1 MSTGDHDREISV
13 YGGRLEERL
22 SLVRTIVAMANSGG
36 GSVRIRRVNGDAGS
50 LKTESLEDCVALY
63 AAPRI
68 RGIETAP
75 RSDGS
80 LVIHMPASE
89 AGPHVFVRD
98 GEVDA
103 GSGALFHAGQIWV
116 RSGDKERAAASED
129 VQRLVREAA
138 SRFLERVSIGLRDP
152 SFSLLLTEEA
162 GIPVHL
168 VEDEDAVPVSPN
180 LARLYPYTTKTLA
193 AALAKPVNWVA
204 AAAKVLRLK
213 ERRESAYG
221 VPSPGGAVIQ
231 WRYSDGAL
239 KEIRARME
247 RDTDWNPYREGTEA
261 RRHEGTE

>member
-1 MSTGDHDREISV
+1 
-13 YGGRLEERL
+13 
-22 SLVRTIVAMANSGG
+22 MANSGG
-36 GSVRIRRVNGDAGS
+36 GIVHIRRVEGDPRA
-50 LKTESLEDCVALY
+50 LDAEAVEDLAALY

-80 LVIHMPASE
+80 LAIHVPASE
-89 AGPHVFVRD
+89 AAPHVFIRD
-98 GEVDA
+98 GGGA
-103 GSGALFHAGQIWV
+103 GADQQGALFRSGQIWICTNGEDGTAG
-116 RSGDKERAAASED
+116 SDD

-138 SRFLERVSIGLRDP
+138 SRFLERLSIGLRDP
-152 SFSLLLTEEA
+152 SFALRLTEEA

-168 VEDEDAVPVSPN
+168 VEDEDAIPVSPN

-193 AALAKPVNWVA
+193 AALGRPVNWVA

-213 ERRESAYG
+213 EAREHAYG

-231 WRYSDGAL
+231 WRYSESARR
-239 KEIRARME
+239 EIRGRLE
-247 RDTDWNPYREGTEA
+247 REPQWNPYEGTKA